1 MREVEQKYVTEVQGE
16 NSGKFNYYTEC
27 ISDKKLR
34 IENKKLKRYVARCSR
49 APPCTVQNLIAGSPT
64 SNYMFEDGKK

>member
-1 MREVEQKYVTEVQGE
+1 MRVVEQKYVTEVQGE

-34 IENKKLKRYVARCSR
+34 IQKKLKRYVARSSR
-49 APPCTVQNLIAGSPT
+49 ASPCTIQNLYSR
-64 SNYMFEDGKK
+64 